1 MTRKRKRRS
10 IRVKAKKTKIFM
22 RLLST
27 IHLAFLLPL
36 MLVIPRLKV
45 AIRAK
50 AVRVRT
56 L

>member
-1 MTRKRKRRS
+1 MTRKRKRKS

-27 IHLAFLLPL
+27 IHLTFLLPL
-36 MLVIPRLKV
+36 MLVIPRLKAV
-45 AIRAK
+45 RAK